1 MRISNLGDGGKGRQF
16 ALSDIKVIC
25 NGTSWQSSGSDSTF
39 PPQEGV
45 RVPSLVGELRV
56 PHASQH
62 GQKNK
67 LCVLQ
72 ENHHLLS
79 DSNYGSEGAGV
90 SVLSRSVVSESLRPR
105 GLQLLGSS
113 VQGIF

>member
-16 ALSDIKVIC
+16 ALSNIKVIC

-56 PHASQH
+56 PHASRH

-67 LCVLQ
+67 LYLLQ
-72 ENHHLLS
+72 ENHNLVS
-79 DSNYGSEGAGV
+79 DSHYNSEGTGMCMLSH
-90 SVLSRSVVSESLRPR
+90 SVMSDSLRPH
-105 GLQLLGSS
+105 GL
-113 VQGIF
+113 

>member
-1 MRISNLGDGGKGRQF
+1 MRVSNLGGGGKGRQF
-16 ALSDIKVIC
+16 APSNIKVIC

-45 RVPSLVGELRV
+45 WVPSLVGELRV

-72 ENHHLLS
+72 ESHNLLS
-79 DSNYGSEGAGV
+79 DSNYNSEGAGI
-90 SVLSRSVVSESLRPR
+90 SVLSRSVVSQSLQPH
-105 GLQLLGSS
+105 GL
-113 VQGIF
+113 